1 MNARFTSQS
10 DIRGYGSN
18 VCFVPIA
25 DSCSATN
32 RKTASRGG
40 LSDLYHCWSRATL
53 ATFRLMHF
61 RVYFQ
66 STGALSGVS
75 EFRLGAGW

>member
-1 MNARFTSQS
+1 M
-10 DIRGYGSN
+10 IRTAVIS
-18 VCFVPIA
+18 V
-25 DSCSATN
+25 
-32 RKTASRGG
+32 TASFLLFG
-40 LSDLYHCWSRATL
+40 D
-53 ATFRLMHF
+53 F